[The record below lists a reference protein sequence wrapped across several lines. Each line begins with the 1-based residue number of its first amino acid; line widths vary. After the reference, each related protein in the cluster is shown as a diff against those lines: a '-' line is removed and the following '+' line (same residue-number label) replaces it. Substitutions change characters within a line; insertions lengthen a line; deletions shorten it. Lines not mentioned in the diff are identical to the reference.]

1 MHHFPI
7 LSFFLFLLLLFLLLL
22 FIIVIIF
29 FVGGGGGKS
38 KLSIMIAT
46 LKKNRMEQPFPPPI
60 PLRTRMIYV
69 KAITCHLFGGDGGS
83 YGELRGRYSGVPL
96 LDFHGIRLLLS
107 GQTM

>member
-7 LSFFLFLLLLFLLLL
+7 ISFVFFYYYYFYYYYLLLLLFFLL
-22 FIIVIIF
+22 
-29 FVGGGGGKS
+29 GGGGGKS

-83 YGELRGRYSGVPL
+83 YGELVTRT
-96 LDFHGIRLLLS
+96 F
-107 GQTM
+107 